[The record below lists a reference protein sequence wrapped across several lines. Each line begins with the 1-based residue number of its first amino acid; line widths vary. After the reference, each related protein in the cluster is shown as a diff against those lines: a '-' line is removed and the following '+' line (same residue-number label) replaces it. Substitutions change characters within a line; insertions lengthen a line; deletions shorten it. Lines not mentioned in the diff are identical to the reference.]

1 MVGRMR
7 EKIWFRPINNGFLDD
22 CCGVSE
28 LWLWQ
33 TKKGLIEAFPD
44 TKNKEIKVWDDSDIR
59 RFCDEKGISY
69 QNVKIWK

>member
-1 MVGRMR
+1 MVGRTR

-22 CCGVSE
+22 CDTE

-33 TKKGLIEAFPD
+33 TKKGIIEAFPD
-44 TKNKEIKVWDDSDIR
+44 TKDTEIKEWGDSNIR